1 MAASVSTYWS
11 RITDDCDVDQ
21 SSSLFAPT
29 LPSPPPLVVVAR
41 KRDHHDVFVVPT
53 SDGGGGGAEKM
64 ALFLM
69 SLRVG
74 GWVVGGWAPP
84 ERERAVCEAFD
95 VRECVEKVL
104 R

>member
-21 SSSLFAPT
+21 SSS
-29 LPSPPPLVVVAR
+29 LVVVAR

-74 GWVVGGWAPP
+74 GWVVGGPRLRASARCVKLLF
-84 ERERAVCEAFD
+84 ERMC
-95 VRECVEKVL
+95 C
-104 R
+104 

>member
-21 SSSLFAPT
+21 SSSL
-29 LPSPPPLVVVAR
+29 VVVAR

-53 SDGGGGGAEKM
+53 SDGGGAKKM
-64 ALFLM
+64 PLFLM

-74 GWVVGGWAPP
+74 GWVVGGP
-84 ERERAVCEAFD
+84 RLRASALCM
-95 VRECVEKVL
+95 KL
-104 R
+104 

>member
-21 SSSLFAPT
+21 SSS
-29 LPSPPPLVVVAR
+29 LVVVAR

-84 ERERAVCEAFD
+84 ARERAVCEAFD